1 VVHALPYVA
10 VALILFGATVA
21 VFRIGNSDPDWEE
34 RWGDL
39 DPSDRTRIKASVE
52 SGALLADPEEIELAA
67 GLARRSRSGVEFGD
81 IAAVIVAGLGVA
93 LIVAGLAA
101 DLLVLVVF
109 GGLFLLVG
117 LFGLRTEL
125 QLGRNLRDVI
135 SRARGV

>member
-10 VALILFGATVA
+10 VALILLGATVA

-34 RWGDL
+34 RWRDL
-39 DPSDRTRIKASVE
+39 DPSDRTRIKTSVE
-52 SGALLADPEEIELAA
+52 SGALLADPEEIALAA

-101 DLLVLVVF
+101 DLLVFVIF